1 MPDSA
6 QLASVDSVLMRH
18 AERPD
23 ALLQILIDIQAGLN
37 WLPPEILTLVAARL
51 GLSRARV
58 EGVAGF
64 YSFLHTTPV
73 GTYRILFSDNIIDQM
88 LGSRELMALMC
99 NKLVV
104 EPGRVSEDGLVSIDT
119 TSCTGMGDQGPAI
132 LVNGR
137 AIPRLDH
144 QRVNEIC
151 ELIRERRALELWPPH
166 YFDIK
171 DNIQRRDDLLHG
183 AFTPGEAL
191 ARAIAL
197 GREAWLGEV
206 KAANLR
212 GHGGAGFTTGVK
224 WQACRDAPGAQKV
237 VVCNADEGEPG
248 TFKDRVLLASY
259 ADQVIEG
266 MTLAAYAVGAQQGF
280 IYLRGEYRYLLDHLH
295 AVLDR
300 RRHQGLLGQDIGA
313 VVGFDFD
320 IAVHLGAGAY
330 VCGEETALIESLEG
344 KRGTPRIRPP
354 FPVVEGY
361 MRRPTVVNNV
371 ETLAKCCLI
380 AQQGGAAFAHTGTAQ
395 STGTK
400 LLSVS
405 GDCARPGVYEYP
417 FGVTIA
423 QVLEDCGA
431 SDAQAVQVGGAAGIT
446 VAPYEFRRRIA
457 FEDVPT
463 AGAFM
468 IFDSTRD
475 MFEVARNFVHFFAH
489 ESCGFCTPCRVGTTL
504 LCKALDKLADG
515 YGSAADLTE
524 IDDLD
529 RLLKN
534 ASHCGLGS
542 AAPNPV
548 LDGLNKFRPTYERRI
563 QHADFTPG
571 FNLDAALARARQVT
585 GRKDAGAHLSN
596 SVEGES

>member
-1 MPDSA
+1 MS
-6 QLASVDSVLMRH
+6 DSVRAARVESVILRH
-18 AERPD
+18 GARPE
-23 ALLQILIDIQAGLN
+23 ALLQILVDVQASEH
-37 WLPPEILTLVAARL
+37 WIPPDSLSMIAARL
-51 GLSRARV
+51 GVPRARV

-64 YSFLHTTPV
+64 YSFLHTQPV
-73 GTYRILFSDNIIDQM
+73 GVYRILFSDNIIDQM
-88 LGSRELMALMC
+88 LGARELMALMC
-99 NKLVV
+99 SKLIVA
-104 EPGRVSEDGLVSIDT
+104 PGRVSEDGLVSIDT

-137 AIPRLDH
+137 AITRLDH

-151 ELIRERRALELWPPH
+151 ELVRQRRPLELWPAH
-166 YFDIK
+166 YFEVR

-191 ARAIAL
+191 SKAIAL
-197 GREAWLGEV
+197 GRSAWLDEV

-224 WQACRDAPGAQKV
+224 WQACRDAPGARKV
-237 VVCNADEGEPG
+237 IVCNADEGEPG

-259 ADQVIEG
+259 ADHVLEG

-280 IYLRGEYRYLLDHLH
+280 IYLRGEYRHLLDHLR
-295 AVLDR
+295 AVIDR
-300 RRHQGLLGQDIGA
+300 RRANGLLGRDIGDVA
-313 VVGFDFD
+313 GFDFEID
-320 IAVHLGAGAY
+320 IHLGAGAS
-330 VCGEETALIESLEG
+330 VCGEGTALIESLEG

-361 MRRPTVVNNV
+361 LRRPTVVNNV

-431 SDAQAVQVGGAAGIT
+431 SDVQAVQVGGAAGIT
-446 VAPYEFRRRIA
+446 IAPYEFRRRIA

-468 IFDSTRD
+468 IFDTTRD
-475 MFEVARNFVHFFAH
+475 MFDVARNFVHFFAH

-548 LDGLNKFRPTYERRI
+548 LDGLNKFRPAYERRML
-563 QHADFTPG
+563 HPDFTPG
-571 FNLDAALARARQVT
+571 FDLDGALARARQMT
-585 GRKDAGAHLSN
+585 GRDDPGAHLSN
-596 SVEGES
+596 ATEDEA